1 VGYLLDIVLALGVL
15 ALSEAGIALD
25 LRAPWAVIALCAV
38 PHALG
43 WLAHKSLERG
53 RFRSGQALVR
63 VHGVCAPLLLLAAL
77 VAFGWKESIERWTG
91 TEISFVAWPQFS
103 FLAVLAPLV
112 VYEALAIDSR
122 SRLVAATGAARRAW
136 RAFQM
141 RMFLSAAI
149 PITVYIAIAALI
161 GESEYVRV
169 HIEEVQLY
177 NVLFASAL
185 LVLLALFLP
194 TLLRN
199 TWETEPIAG
208 GAQRELLHAVA
219 ARAGFRS
226 RALLVWKTGNQMANA
241 AIVGL
246 SARSR
251 VVLFSDSLLA
261 ELDMPELAAVFAHEI
276 GHAFRHHVPIFIVWV
291 AAFFFGADLLAS
303 WLFPHSAWLSAGLV
317 LAIMTVWYFAFG
329 FMSRRFE
336 LDADLYSL
344 ELLGNPDALIGA
356 LERVG
361 GRLRDVASWR
371 HFSTSE
377 RVRFLSRAWL
387 DPKVARAL
395 RSNLRAWTIAGA
407 LLFLLTAGLQVLAL
421 VKEYPREIV
430 AADLRLG
437 NYASAVRHA
446 AGRELETDAAALVA
460 RAGEIGRD
468 GVDGDAIERKARSA
482 LHARD
487 GDAALAW
494 LELGAMRGRR
504 DLAEVRDALKSKRQG
519 DVASVRDALSEDL
532 WQRWRDDL
540 EPNPPVQ

>member
-15 ALSEAGIALD
+15 ASSEAGLSLD
-25 LRAPWAVIALCAV
+25 VRAPWAVLGACAV
-38 PHALG
+38 PHALA
-43 WLAHKSLERG
+43 WIAHRNLVNG

-63 VHGVCAPLLLLAAL
+63 LHAFCAPLLFLAAL
-77 VAFGWKESIERWTG
+77 GVFGWKDSVERWTG

-103 FLAVLAPLV
+103 FLAVLAPFV
-112 VYEALAIDSR
+112 VYEALAIDAR
-122 SRLVAATGAARRAW
+122 SRLVAATRTARRTW
-136 RAFQM
+136 CVFQL

-149 PITVYIAIAALI
+149 PITAYIAIAALF
-161 GESEYVRV
+161 GESEYLRV
-169 HIEEVQLY
+169 HIEEVELY
-177 NVLFASAL
+177 NAVFASAL
-185 LVLLALFLP
+185 LALLALFLP
-194 TLLRN
+194 SLLRN
-199 TWETEPIAG
+199 IWETEPVAG

-246 SARSR
+246 SAKNR

-344 ELLGNPDALIGA
+344 ELLGNPEALIHA

-387 DPKVARAL
+387 DPEVARAL
-395 RSNLRAWTIAGA
+395 RRNLLAWTCAGA
-407 LLFLLTAGLQVLAL
+407 LLFLVTGGLQVRSL
-421 VKEYPREIV
+421 VRAFPREIV

-437 NYASAVRHA
+437 NYACAMRHA
-446 AGRELETDAAALVA
+446 AGRELEAEVTALVA
-460 RAGEIGRD
+460 RAREIGRD
-468 GVDGDAIERKARSA
+468 GVDGDAIEHEARSS
-482 LHARD
+482 LRARD
-487 GDAALAW
+487 GDGALAW
-494 LELGAMRGRR
+494 LELGAMRGRK
-504 DLAEVRDALKSKRQG
+504 DLGEIRDALKAKRQG
-519 DVASVRDALSEDL
+519 DIASVRDALSADL
-532 WQRWRDDL
+532 WRRWSGDL
-540 EPNPPVQ
+540 EARPPDQ

>member
-1 VGYLLDIVLALGVL
+1 
-15 ALSEAGIALD
+15 
-25 LRAPWAVIALCAV
+25 
-38 PHALG
+38 
-43 WLAHKSLERG
+43 
-53 RFRSGQALVR
+53 
-63 VHGVCAPLLLLAAL
+63 
-77 VAFGWKESIERWTG
+77 
-91 TEISFVAWPQFS
+91 
-103 FLAVLAPLV
+103 
-112 VYEALAIDSR
+112 
-122 SRLVAATGAARRAW
+122 
-136 RAFQM
+136 
-141 RMFLSAAI
+141 
-149 PITVYIAIAALI
+149 
-161 GESEYVRV
+161 V
-169 HIEEVQLY
+169 HIEEVELY
-177 NVLFASAL
+177 NALFASAL
-185 LVLLALFLP
+185 LALLAIFLP

-199 TWETEPIAG
+199 IWETEPVAG

-261 ELDMPELAAVFAHEI
+261 ELELPELAAVFAHEI

-303 WLFPHSAWLSAGLV
+303 WLFPHSPWLSAGLV
-317 LAIMTVWYFAFG
+317 LAIMIAWYFAFG

-371 HFSTSE
+371 HFSTAE

-387 DPKVARAL
+387 DPNAARAL
-395 RSNLRAWTIAGA
+395 RRNLRAWTCAGA
-407 LLFLLTAGLQVLAL
+407 LLFLITGGLQVRSL
-421 VKEYPREIV
+421 VRAFPREIV

-437 NYASAVRHA
+437 NYATAMLHA
-446 AGRELETDAAALVA
+446 AGRELEPDAAALVGRA
-460 RAGEIGRD
+460 RTLARD
-468 GVDGDAIERKARSA
+468 GVDGDAIEREVRSA
-482 LHARD
+482 LRARD

-504 DLAEVRDALKSKRQG
+504 DLAEVRDALKAKRRG
-519 DVASVRDALSEDL
+519 DVASVRDVLSDEL
-532 WQRWRDDL
+532 WRRWRDDL
-540 EPNPPVQ
+540 EPRPPDQ